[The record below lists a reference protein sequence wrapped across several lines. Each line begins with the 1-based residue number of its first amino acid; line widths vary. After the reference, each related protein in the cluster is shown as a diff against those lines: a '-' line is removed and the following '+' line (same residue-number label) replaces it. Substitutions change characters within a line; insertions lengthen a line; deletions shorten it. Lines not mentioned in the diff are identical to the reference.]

1 MRFIPFDKEKKM
13 MTVIECCGQYE
24 NQCSCERRQI
34 ATRKQCSTCGADLN
48 VWREVL
54 GEHTS
59 CGELEI
65 TTVLVDRGSYS
76 AEELRMWDAG
86 YDAGHSDSKA

>member
-1 MRFIPFDKEKKM
+1 
-13 MTVIECCGQYE
+13 
-24 NQCSCERRQI
+24 
-34 ATRKQCSTCGADLN
+34 ADLE
-48 VWREVL
+48 VWKEVL

-86 YDAGHSDSKA
+86 YNAGHSDSKA